1 MHQLIRVLETAD
13 PELAQHGN
21 RTAKL
26 ARDVAVEMGIDTDGV
41 ERVEIASLLHDIG
54 KLFIPREI
62 LDKPG
67 APTDEE
73 WMELRRHP
81 QIGFDLVK
89 GHVPMNVARVVL
101 AHHERYDGYGYPN
114 RIGGSDIP
122 LEARVL
128 QVADAFDAI
137 TSERPYQPA
146 LPVSYAVAELQRYSG
161 TQFDSLAVRAIMRL
175 IAKRYRMPLA
185 ALDLE
190 FLDDE
195 VAV

>member
-1 MHQLIRVLETAD
+1 MNTERIEH
-13 PELAQHGN
+13 
-21 RTAKL
+21 
-26 ARDVAVEMGIDTDGV
+26 VEA
-41 ERVEIASLLHDIG
+41 ASLLHDIG
-54 KLFIPREI
+54 KLFISREI

-89 GHVPMNVARVVL
+89 SHVPMDVARVVL
-101 AHHERYDGYGYPN
+101 THHERYDGYGYPN
-114 RIGGSDIP
+114 RIGGADIP
-122 LEARVL
+122 LEARAL

-146 LPVSYAVAELQRYSG
+146 LPVSYAVAELHRYSG
-161 TQFDSLAVRAIMRL
+161 TQFDPRAVRAIMRL
-175 IAKRYRMPLA
+175 IAKRYRMSLA
-185 ALDLE
+185 ALDLD